1 MKKLIALLLVL
12 TMCVGLAACGNT
24 STTTSADPSSES
36 SAADESST
44 DESSATVDEDAI
56 DPVNGWAEYDAL
68 IDEIRTCT
76 DTAKRAELMHQAEDM
91 LMETGALMP
100 LYFYTDIYLQK
111 DYLTNVYWTPFGYKY
126 FMFAKLENG
135 SDTLRAYL
143 ASEPDKLD
151 PALNST
157 VDGAILAINA
167 FAGLMTYDAEG
178 QQVNDLAESVEMS
191 EDGLTYTVTL
201 KDDLKWSNGDPLNAN
216 DFVYSWNR
224 AANPMTASDYGY
236 MFAPVKGY
244 AEMTKMDEEGNFVNP
259 DAKLDVTASEDGKT
273 LTINLEYPCAYFK
286 DLLAFPTYF
295 PVHQASVEAADPD
308 GTNPGAWALEAGFV
322 SNGAYT
328 LTKWEHNSSMTYEK
342 NPNYHRADE
351 VTIEKQEFML
361 SSDENATF
369 AAYNAGNLDFSDG
382 VPTAEISG
390 VKESSEFNVIG
401 TLGTY
406 YVSFNVTS
414 DLFDGMTAA
423 EANTFRRAL
432 ALFVDRDYIVT
443 NIGQAEQV
451 PADSFIPA
459 GCLDGNGSE
468 FKNKSYYSAD
478 PADFEANVEEGIA
491 MLESIGY
498 KFDDNGMLS
507 AETPIS
513 FEYIVNTPGS
523 NVDVAEAL
531 QQDFAAVGINM
542 TIKEQEWNVFLN
554 ERKAG
559 NFDICRN
566 GWLMDYNDA
575 FNMLE
580 MWTTDSGNNDVQFGR
595 YDGWDK

>member
-68 IDEIRTCT
+68 IGEIRTCT

-100 LYFYTDIYLQK
+100 LFFNADIYLQK
-111 DYLTNVYWTPFGYKY
+111 DYLTNVYATPFGYKY

-178 QQVNDLAESVEMS
+178 KQVNDLAENIEMT

-224 AANPMTASDYGY
+224 AANPLTASDYGY
-236 MFAPVKGY
+236 MFAPIKGY
-244 AEMTKMDEEGNFVNP
+244 AEMTEMDEEGNFVNP

-273 LTINLEYPCAYFK
+273 LTINLEYPCAYFY

-382 VPTAEISG
+382 IPTAEIAG
-390 VKESSEFNVIG
+390 VKESSEFYVVD
-401 TLGTY
+401 TLGVT

-432 ALFVDRDYIVT
+432 ALLVDRDYIVT
-443 NIGQAEQV
+443 SITQTGQV
-451 PADSFIPA
+451 PADSFIPY
-459 GCLDGNGSE
+459 GCLDGNGEE
-468 FKNKSYYSAD
+468 FKNTSYYSAD

-498 KFDDNGMLS
+498 KFDGGVLS
-507 AETPIS
+507 AETPIN
-513 FEYIVNTPGS
+513 FEYIVNTPGQ
-523 NVDVAEAL
+523 NVDIAEAL

-559 NFDICRN
+559 NFDVCRN
-566 GWLMDYNDA
+566 GWIMDYSDP

-580 MWTTDSGNNDVQFGR
+580 MWTTDSGNNDCQLGR

>member
-100 LYFYTDIYLQK
+100 LFFNADIYLQK
-111 DYLTNVYWTPFGYKY
+111 DYLTNVYATPFGYKY

-178 QQVNDLAESVEMS
+178 KQVNDLAENIEMT

-224 AANPMTASDYGY
+224 AANPLTASDYGY
-236 MFAPVKGY
+236 MFAPIKGY
-244 AEMTKMDEEGNFVNP
+244 AEMTEMDEEGNFVNP

-273 LTINLEYPCAYFK
+273 LTINLEYPCAYFY

-382 VPTAEISG
+382 IPTAEIAG
-390 VKESSEFNVIG
+390 VKESSEFYVVD
-401 TLGTY
+401 TLSVT

-432 ALFVDRDYIVT
+432 ALLVDRDYIVT
-443 NIGQAEQV
+443 SITQTGQV
-451 PADSFIPA
+451 PADSFIPY
-459 GCLDGNGSE
+459 GCLDGNGEE
-468 FKNKSYYSAD
+468 FKNTSYYSAD

-498 KFDDNGMLS
+498 KFDGGVLS
-507 AETPIS
+507 AETPIN
-513 FEYIVNTPGS
+513 FEYIVNTPGQ
-523 NVDVAEAL
+523 NVDIAEAL

-559 NFDICRN
+559 NFDVCRN
-566 GWLMDYNDA
+566 GWIMDYSDP

-580 MWTTDSGNNDVQFGR
+580 MWTTDSGNNDCQLGR

>member
-100 LYFYTDIYLQK
+100 LFFNADIYLQK
-111 DYLTNVYWTPFGYKY
+111 DYLTNVYATPFGYKY

-178 QQVNDLAESVEMS
+178 KQVNDLAENIEMT

-224 AANPMTASDYGY
+224 AANPLTASDYGY
-236 MFAPVKGY
+236 VFAPIKGY
-244 AEMTKMDEEGNFVNP
+244 AEMTEMDEEGNFVNP

-273 LTINLEYPCAYFK
+273 LTINLEYPCAYFY

-382 VPTAEISG
+382 IPTAEIAG
-390 VKESSEFNVIG
+390 VKESSEFYVVD
-401 TLGTY
+401 TLGVT

-432 ALFVDRDYIVT
+432 ALLVDRDYIVT
-443 NIGQAEQV
+443 SITQTGQV
-451 PADSFIPA
+451 PADSFIPY
-459 GCLDGNGSE
+459 GCLDGNGEE
-468 FKNKSYYSAD
+468 FKNTSYYSAD

-498 KFDDNGMLS
+498 KFDGGVLS
-507 AETPIS
+507 AETPIN
-513 FEYIVNTPGS
+513 FEYIVNTPGQ
-523 NVDVAEAL
+523 NVDIAEAL

-559 NFDICRN
+559 NFDVCRN
-566 GWLMDYNDA
+566 GWIMDYSDP

-580 MWTTDSGNNDVQFGR
+580 MWTTDSGNNDCQLGR

>member
-100 LYFYTDIYLQK
+100 LFFNADIYLQK
-111 DYLTNVYWTPFGYKY
+111 DYLTNVYATPFGYKY

-178 QQVNDLAESVEMS
+178 KQVNDLAENIEMT

-224 AANPMTASDYGY
+224 AANPLTASDYGY
-236 MFAPVKGY
+236 MFAPIKGY
-244 AEMTKMDEEGNFVNP
+244 AEMTEMDEEGNFVNP

-273 LTINLEYPCAYFK
+273 LTINLEYPCAYFY

-382 VPTAEISG
+382 IPTAEIAG
-390 VKESSEFNVIG
+390 VKESSEFYVVD
-401 TLGTY
+401 TLGVT

-423 EANTFRRAL
+423 GANTFRRAL
-432 ALFVDRDYIVT
+432 ALLVDRDYIVT
-443 NIGQAEQV
+443 SITQTGQV
-451 PADSFIPA
+451 PADSFIPY
-459 GCLDGNGSE
+459 GCLDGNGEE
-468 FKNKSYYSAD
+468 FKNTSYYSAD

-498 KFDDNGMLS
+498 KFDGGVLS
-507 AETPIS
+507 AETPIN
-513 FEYIVNTPGS
+513 FEYIVNTPGQ
-523 NVDVAEAL
+523 NVDIAEAL

-559 NFDICRN
+559 NFDVCRN
-566 GWLMDYNDA
+566 GWIMDYSDP

-580 MWTTDSGNNDVQFGR
+580 MWTTDSGNNDCQLGR

>member
-100 LYFYTDIYLQK
+100 LFFNADIYLQK
-111 DYLTNVYWTPFGYKY
+111 DYLTNVYATPFGYKY

-178 QQVNDLAESVEMS
+178 KQVNDLAENIEMT
-191 EDGLTYTVTL
+191 EAGLTYTVTL

-224 AANPMTASDYGY
+224 AANPLTASDYGY
-236 MFAPVKGY
+236 MFAPIKGY
-244 AEMTKMDEEGNFVNP
+244 AEMTEMDEEGNFVNP

-273 LTINLEYPCAYFK
+273 LTINLEYPCAYFY

-382 VPTAEISG
+382 VPTAEIAG
-390 VKESSEFNVIG
+390 VKESSEFYVVD
-401 TLGTY
+401 TLGVT

-432 ALFVDRDYIVT
+432 ALLVDRDYIVT
-443 NIGQAEQV
+443 SITQTGQV
-451 PADSFIPA
+451 PADSFIPY
-459 GCLDGNGSE
+459 GCLDGNGEE
-468 FKNKSYYSAD
+468 FKNTSYYSAD

-498 KFDDNGMLS
+498 KFDGGVLS
-507 AETPIS
+507 AETPIN
-513 FEYIVNTPGS
+513 FEYIVNTPGQ
-523 NVDVAEAL
+523 NVDIAEAL

-559 NFDICRN
+559 NFDVCRN
-566 GWLMDYNDA
+566 GWIMDYSDP

-580 MWTTDSGNNDVQFGR
+580 MWTTDSGNNDCQLGR

>member
-100 LYFYTDIYLQK
+100 LFFNADIYLQK
-111 DYLTNVYWTPFGYKY
+111 DYLTNVYATPFGYKY

-157 VDGAILAINA
+157 VDGAILAISA

-178 QQVNDLAESVEMS
+178 KQVNDLAENIEMT

-224 AANPMTASDYGY
+224 AANPLTASDYGY
-236 MFAPVKGY
+236 MFAPIKGY
-244 AEMTKMDEEGNFVNP
+244 TEMTEMDEEGNFVNP

-273 LTINLEYPCAYFK
+273 LTINLEYPCAYFY

-382 VPTAEISG
+382 VPTAEIAG
-390 VKESSEFNVIG
+390 VKESSEFYVVD
-401 TLGTY
+401 TLGVT

-432 ALFVDRDYIVT
+432 ALLVDRDYIVT
-443 NIGQAEQV
+443 SITQTGQV
-451 PADSFIPA
+451 PADSFIPY
-459 GCLDGNGSE
+459 GCLDGNGEE
-468 FKNKSYYSAD
+468 FKNTSYYSAD

-498 KFDDNGMLS
+498 KFDGGVLS
-507 AETPIS
+507 AETPIN
-513 FEYIVNTPGS
+513 FEYIVNTPGQ
-523 NVDVAEAL
+523 NVDIAEAL

-559 NFDICRN
+559 NFDVCRN
-566 GWLMDYNDA
+566 GWIMDYSDP

-580 MWTTDSGNNDVQFGR
+580 MWTTDSGNNDCQLGR

>member
-100 LYFYTDIYLQK
+100 LFFNADIYLQK
-111 DYLTNVYWTPFGYKY
+111 DYLTNVYATPFGYKY

-178 QQVNDLAESVEMS
+178 KQVNDLAENIEMT

-224 AANPMTASDYGY
+224 AANPLTASDYGY
-236 MFAPVKGY
+236 MFAPIKGY
-244 AEMTKMDEEGNFVNP
+244 TEMTEMDEEGNFVNP

-273 LTINLEYPCAYFK
+273 LTINLEYPCAYFY

-382 VPTAEISG
+382 VPTAEIAG
-390 VKESSEFNVIG
+390 VKESSEFYVVD
-401 TLGTY
+401 TLGVT

-432 ALFVDRDYIVT
+432 ALLVDRDYIVT
-443 NIGQAEQV
+443 SITQTGQV
-451 PADSFIPA
+451 PADSFIPY
-459 GCLDGNGSE
+459 GCLDGNGEE
-468 FKNKSYYSAD
+468 FKNTSYYSAD

-498 KFDDNGMLS
+498 KFDGGVLS
-507 AETPIS
+507 AETPIN
-513 FEYIVNTPGS
+513 FEYLVNTPGQ
-523 NVDVAEAL
+523 NVDIAEAL

-559 NFDICRN
+559 NFDVCRN
-566 GWLMDYNDA
+566 GWIMDYSDP

-580 MWTTDSGNNDVQFGR
+580 MWTTDSGNNDCQLGR

>member
-100 LYFYTDIYLQK
+100 LFFNADIYLQK
-111 DYLTNVYWTPFGYKY
+111 DYLTNVYGTPFGYKY

-178 QQVNDLAESVEMS
+178 KQVNDLAENIEMT

-224 AANPMTASDYGY
+224 AANPLTASDYGY
-236 MFAPVKGY
+236 MFAPIKGY
-244 AEMTKMDEEGNFVNP
+244 AEMTEMDEEGNFVNP

-273 LTINLEYPCAYFK
+273 LTINLEYPCAYFY

-382 VPTAEISG
+382 IPTAEIAG
-390 VKESSEFNVIG
+390 VKESSEFYVAD
-401 TLGTY
+401 TLGVT

-432 ALFVDRDYIVT
+432 ALLVDRDYIVT
-443 NIGQAEQV
+443 SITQTGQV
-451 PADSFIPA
+451 PADSFIPY
-459 GCLDGNGSE
+459 GCLDGNGEE
-468 FKNKSYYSAD
+468 FKNTSYYSAD

-498 KFDDNGMLS
+498 KFDGGVLS
-507 AETPIS
+507 AETPIN
-513 FEYIVNTPGS
+513 FEYIVNTPGQ
-523 NVDVAEAL
+523 NVDIAEAL

-559 NFDICRN
+559 NFDVCRN
-566 GWLMDYNDA
+566 GWIMDYSDP

-580 MWTTDSGNNDVQFGR
+580 MWTTDSGNNDCQLGR

>member
-100 LYFYTDIYLQK
+100 LFFNANIYLQK
-111 DYLTNVYWTPFGYKY
+111 DYLTNVYATPFGYKY

-178 QQVNDLAESVEMS
+178 KQVNDLAENIEMT

-224 AANPMTASDYGY
+224 AANPLTASDYGY
-236 MFAPVKGY
+236 MFAPIKGY
-244 AEMTKMDEEGNFVNP
+244 AEMTEMDEEGNFVNP

-273 LTINLEYPCAYFK
+273 LTINLEYPCAYFY

-382 VPTAEISG
+382 IPTAEIAG
-390 VKESSEFNVIG
+390 VKESSEFYVVD
-401 TLGTY
+401 TLGVT

-432 ALFVDRDYIVT
+432 ALLVDRDYIVT
-443 NIGQAEQV
+443 SITQTGQV
-451 PADSFIPA
+451 PADSFIPY
-459 GCLDGNGSE
+459 GCLDGNGEE
-468 FKNKSYYSAD
+468 FKNTSYYSAD

-498 KFDDNGMLS
+498 KFDGGVLS
-507 AETPIS
+507 AETPIN
-513 FEYIVNTPGS
+513 FEYIVNTPGQ
-523 NVDVAEAL
+523 NVDIAEAL

-559 NFDICRN
+559 NFDVCRN
-566 GWLMDYNDA
+566 GWIMDYSDP

-580 MWTTDSGNNDVQFGR
+580 MWTTDSGNNDCQLGR

>member
-100 LYFYTDIYLQK
+100 LFFNADIYLQK
-111 DYLTNVYWTPFGYKY
+111 DYLTNVYATPFGYKY

-157 VDGAILAINA
+157 VDGAILAVNA

-178 QQVNDLAESVEMS
+178 KQVNDLAENIEMT

-224 AANPMTASDYGY
+224 AANPLTASDYGY
-236 MFAPVKGY
+236 MFAPIKGY
-244 AEMTKMDEEGNFVNP
+244 AEMTEMDEEGNFVNP

-273 LTINLEYPCAYFK
+273 LTINLEYPCAYFY

-382 VPTAEISG
+382 IPTAEIAG
-390 VKESSEFNVIG
+390 VKESSEFYVVD
-401 TLGTY
+401 TLGVT

-432 ALFVDRDYIVT
+432 ALLVDRDYIVT
-443 NIGQAEQV
+443 SITQTGQV
-451 PADSFIPA
+451 PADSFIPY
-459 GCLDGNGSE
+459 GCLDGNGEE
-468 FKNKSYYSAD
+468 FKNTSYYSAD

-498 KFDDNGMLS
+498 KFDGGVLS
-507 AETPIS
+507 AETPIN
-513 FEYIVNTPGS
+513 FEYIVNTPGQ
-523 NVDVAEAL
+523 NVDIAEAL

-559 NFDICRN
+559 NFDVCRN
-566 GWLMDYNDA
+566 GWIMDYSDP

-580 MWTTDSGNNDVQFGR
+580 MWTTDSGNNDCQLGR

>member
-100 LYFYTDIYLQK
+100 LFFNADIYLQK
-111 DYLTNVYWTPFGYKY
+111 DYLTNVYATPFGYKY

-178 QQVNDLAESVEMS
+178 KQVNDLAENIEMT

-224 AANPMTASDYGY
+224 AANPLTASDYGY
-236 MFAPVKGY
+236 MFAPIKGY
-244 AEMTKMDEEGNFVNP
+244 AEMTEMDEEGNFVNP

-273 LTINLEYPCAYFK
+273 LTINLEYPCAYFY

-382 VPTAEISG
+382 IPTAEIAG
-390 VKESSEFNVIG
+390 VKESSEFYVVD
-401 TLGTY
+401 TLGVT

-432 ALFVDRDYIVT
+432 ALLVDRDYIVT
-443 NIGQAEQV
+443 SITQTGQV
-451 PADSFIPA
+451 PADSFIPY
-459 GCLDGNGSE
+459 GCLDGNGEE
-468 FKNKSYYSAD
+468 FKNTSYYSAD

-498 KFDDNGMLS
+498 KFDGGVLS
-507 AETPIS
+507 AETPIN
-513 FEYIVNTPGS
+513 FEYIVNTPGQ
-523 NVDVAEAL
+523 NVDIAEAL

-559 NFDICRN
+559 NFDVCRN
-566 GWLMDYNDA
+566 GWIMDYSDP

-580 MWTTDSGNNDVQFGR
+580 MWTTDSGNNDCQLGR

>member
-100 LYFYTDIYLQK
+100 LFFNADIYLQK
-111 DYLTNVYWTPFGYKY
+111 DYLTNVYATPFGYKY

-178 QQVNDLAESVEMS
+178 KQVNDLAENIEMT

-224 AANPMTASDYGY
+224 AANPLTASDYGY
-236 MFAPVKGY
+236 MFAPIKGY
-244 AEMTKMDEEGNFVNP
+244 TEMTEMDEEGNFVNP

-273 LTINLEYPCAYFK
+273 LTINLEYPCAYFY

-382 VPTAEISG
+382 IPTAEIAG
-390 VKESSEFNVIG
+390 VKESSEFYVVD
-401 TLGTY
+401 TLGVT

-432 ALFVDRDYIVT
+432 ALLVDRDYIVT
-443 NIGQAEQV
+443 SITQTGQV
-451 PADSFIPA
+451 PADSFIPY
-459 GCLDGNGSE
+459 GCLDGNGEE
-468 FKNKSYYSAD
+468 FKNTSYYSAD

-498 KFDDNGMLS
+498 KFDGGVLS
-507 AETPIS
+507 AETPIN
-513 FEYIVNTPGS
+513 FEYIVNTPGQ
-523 NVDVAEAL
+523 NVDIAEAL

-559 NFDICRN
+559 NFDVCRN
-566 GWLMDYNDA
+566 GWIMDYSDP

-580 MWTTDSGNNDVQFGR
+580 MWTTDSGNNDCQLGR

>member
-1 MKKLIALLLVL
+1 
-12 TMCVGLAACGNT
+12 
-24 STTTSADPSSES
+24 
-36 SAADESST
+36 
-44 DESSATVDEDAI
+44 
-56 DPVNGWAEYDAL
+56 
-68 IDEIRTCT
+68 
-76 DTAKRAELMHQAEDM
+76 
-91 LMETGALMP
+91 
-100 LYFYTDIYLQK
+100 
-111 DYLTNVYWTPFGYKY
+111 
-126 FMFAKLENG
+126 
-135 SDTLRAYL
+135 
-143 ASEPDKLD
+143 
-151 PALNST
+151 
-157 VDGAILAINA
+157 
-167 FAGLMTYDAEG
+167 
-178 QQVNDLAESVEMS
+178 
-191 EDGLTYTVTL
+191 
-201 KDDLKWSNGDPLNAN
+201 
-216 DFVYSWNR
+216 
-224 AANPMTASDYGY
+224 
-236 MFAPVKGY
+236 MFAPIKGY
-244 AEMTKMDEEGNFVNP
+244 TEMTEMDEEGNFVNP

-273 LTINLEYPCAYFK
+273 LTINLEYPCAYFY

-382 VPTAEISG
+382 VPTAEIAG
-390 VKESSEFNVIG
+390 VKESSEFYVVD
-401 TLGTY
+401 TLGVT

-432 ALFVDRDYIVT
+432 ALLVDRDYIVT
-443 NIGQAEQV
+443 SITQTGQV
-451 PADSFIPA
+451 PADSFIPY
-459 GCLDGNGSE
+459 GCLDGNGEE
-468 FKNKSYYSAD
+468 FKNTSYYSAD

-498 KFDDNGMLS
+498 KFDGGVLS
-507 AETPIS
+507 AETPIN
-513 FEYIVNTPGS
+513 FEYIVNTPGQ
-523 NVDVAEAL
+523 NVDIAEAL

-559 NFDICRN
+559 NFDVCRN
-566 GWLMDYNDA
+566 GWIMDYSDP

-580 MWTTDSGNNDVQFGR
+580 MWTTDSGNNDCQLGR

>member
-24 STTTSADPSSES
+24 STTTSTDPSSES

-100 LYFYTDIYLQK
+100 LFFNADIYLQK
-111 DYLTNVYWTPFGYKY
+111 DYLTNVYATPFGYKY

-178 QQVNDLAESVEMS
+178 KQVNDLAENIEMT

-224 AANPMTASDYGY
+224 AANPLTASDYGY
-236 MFAPVKGY
+236 MFAPIKGY
-244 AEMTKMDEEGNFVNP
+244 AEMTEMDEEGNFVNP

-273 LTINLEYPCAYFK
+273 LTINLEYPCAYFY

-328 LTKWEHNSSMTYEK
+328 LTNWEHNSSMTYEK

-369 AAYNAGNLDFSDG
+369 AAYNAGDLDFSDG
-382 VPTAEISG
+382 VPTAEIAG
-390 VKESSEFNVIG
+390 VKESSEFYVVD
-401 TLGTY
+401 TLGVT

-432 ALFVDRDYIVT
+432 ALLVDRDYIVT
-443 NIGQAEQV
+443 SITQTGQV
-451 PADSFIPA
+451 PADSFIPY
-459 GCLDGNGSE
+459 GCLDGNGEE
-468 FKNKSYYSAD
+468 FKNTSYYSAD

-498 KFDDNGMLS
+498 KFDGGVLS
-507 AETPIS
+507 AETPIN
-513 FEYIVNTPGS
+513 FEYIVNTPGQ
-523 NVDVAEAL
+523 NVDIAEAL

-559 NFDICRN
+559 NFDVCRN
-566 GWLMDYNDA
+566 GWIMDYSDP

-580 MWTTDSGNNDVQFGR
+580 MWTTDSGNNDCQLGR

>member
-24 STTTSADPSSES
+24 STTTRADPSSES

-100 LYFYTDIYLQK
+100 LFFNADIYLQK
-111 DYLTNVYWTPFGYKY
+111 DYLTNVYATPFGYKY

-178 QQVNDLAESVEMS
+178 KQVNDLAENIEMT

-224 AANPMTASDYGY
+224 AANPLTASDYGY
-236 MFAPVKGY
+236 MFAPIKGY
-244 AEMTKMDEEGNFVNP
+244 TEMTEMDEEGNFVNP

-273 LTINLEYPCAYFK
+273 LTINLEYPCAYFY

-382 VPTAEISG
+382 VPTAEIAG
-390 VKESSEFNVIG
+390 VKESSEFYVVD
-401 TLGTY
+401 TLGVT

-432 ALFVDRDYIVT
+432 ALLVDRDYIVT
-443 NIGQAEQV
+443 SITQTGQV
-451 PADSFIPA
+451 PADSFIPY
-459 GCLDGNGSE
+459 GCLDGNGEE
-468 FKNKSYYSAD
+468 FKNTSYYSAD

-498 KFDDNGMLS
+498 KFDGGVLS
-507 AETPIS
+507 AETPIN
-513 FEYIVNTPGS
+513 FEYIVNTPGQ
-523 NVDVAEAL
+523 NVDIAEAL

-559 NFDICRN
+559 NFDVCRN
-566 GWLMDYNDA
+566 GWIMDYSDP

-580 MWTTDSGNNDVQFGR
+580 MWTTDSGNNDCQLGR

>member
-100 LYFYTDIYLQK
+100 LFFNADIYLQK
-111 DYLTNVYWTPFGYKY
+111 DYLTNVYATPFGNKY

-178 QQVNDLAESVEMS
+178 KQVNDLAENIEMT

-224 AANPMTASDYGY
+224 AANPLTASDYGY
-236 MFAPVKGY
+236 MFAPIKGY
-244 AEMTKMDEEGNFVNP
+244 AEMTEMDEEGNFVNP

-273 LTINLEYPCAYFK
+273 LTINLEYPCAYFY

-382 VPTAEISG
+382 IPTAEIAG
-390 VKESSEFNVIG
+390 VKESSEFYVVD
-401 TLGTY
+401 TLGVT

-432 ALFVDRDYIVT
+432 ALLVDRDYIVT
-443 NIGQAEQV
+443 SITQTGQV
-451 PADSFIPA
+451 PADSFIPY
-459 GCLDGNGSE
+459 GCLDGNGEE
-468 FKNKSYYSAD
+468 FKNTSYYSAD

-498 KFDDNGMLS
+498 KFDGGVLS
-507 AETPIS
+507 AETPIN
-513 FEYIVNTPGS
+513 FEYIVNTPGQ
-523 NVDVAEAL
+523 NVDIAEAL

-559 NFDICRN
+559 NFDVCRN
-566 GWLMDYNDA
+566 GWIMDYSDP

-580 MWTTDSGNNDVQFGR
+580 MWTTDSGNNDCQLGR

>member
-100 LYFYTDIYLQK
+100 LFFNADIYLQK
-111 DYLTNVYWTPFGYKY
+111 DYLTNVYATPFGYKY

-157 VDGAILAINA
+157 VDGAILTVNA

-178 QQVNDLAESVEMS
+178 KQVNDLAENIEMT

-224 AANPMTASDYGY
+224 AANPLTASDYGY
-236 MFAPVKGY
+236 MFAPIKGY
-244 AEMTKMDEEGNFVNP
+244 AEMTEMDEEGNFVNP

-273 LTINLEYPCAYFK
+273 LTINLEYPCAYFY

-382 VPTAEISG
+382 IPTAEIAG
-390 VKESSEFNVIG
+390 VKESSEFYVVD
-401 TLGTY
+401 TLGVT

-432 ALFVDRDYIVT
+432 ALLVDRDYIVT
-443 NIGQAEQV
+443 SITQTGQV
-451 PADSFIPA
+451 PADSFIPY
-459 GCLDGNGSE
+459 GCLDGNGEE
-468 FKNKSYYSAD
+468 FKNTSYYSAD

-498 KFDDNGMLS
+498 KFDGGVLS
-507 AETPIS
+507 AETPIN
-513 FEYIVNTPGS
+513 FEYIVNTPGQ
-523 NVDVAEAL
+523 NVDIAEAL

-559 NFDICRN
+559 NFDVCRN
-566 GWLMDYNDA
+566 GWIMDYSDP

-580 MWTTDSGNNDVQFGR
+580 MWTTDSGNNDCQLGR

>member
-91 LMETGALMP
+91 LMETGAMMP
-100 LYFYTDIYLQK
+100 LFFNADIYLQK
-111 DYLTNVYWTPFGYKY
+111 DYLTNVYATPFGYKY

-178 QQVNDLAESVEMS
+178 KQVNDLAENIEMT

-224 AANPMTASDYGY
+224 AANPLTASDYGY
-236 MFAPVKGY
+236 MFAPIKGY
-244 AEMTKMDEEGNFVNP
+244 AEMTEMDEEGNFVNP

-273 LTINLEYPCAYFK
+273 LTINLEYPCAYFY

-382 VPTAEISG
+382 IPTAEIAG
-390 VKESSEFNVIG
+390 VKESSEFYVVD
-401 TLGTY
+401 TLGVT

-432 ALFVDRDYIVT
+432 ALLVDRDYIVT
-443 NIGQAEQV
+443 SITQTGQV
-451 PADSFIPA
+451 PADSFIPY
-459 GCLDGNGSE
+459 GCLDGNGEE
-468 FKNKSYYSAD
+468 FKNTSYYSAD

-498 KFDDNGMLS
+498 KFDGGVLS
-507 AETPIS
+507 AETPIN
-513 FEYIVNTPGS
+513 FEYIVNTPGQ
-523 NVDVAEAL
+523 NVDIAEAL

-559 NFDICRN
+559 NFDVCRN
-566 GWLMDYNDA
+566 GWIMDYSDP

-580 MWTTDSGNNDVQFGR
+580 MWTTDSGNNDCQLGR

>member
-100 LYFYTDIYLQK
+100 LFFNADIYLQK
-111 DYLTNVYWTPFGYKY
+111 DYLTNVYATPFGYKY

-178 QQVNDLAESVEMS
+178 KQVNDLAENIEMT

-224 AANPMTASDYGY
+224 AANPLTASDYGY
-236 MFAPVKGY
+236 MFAPIKGY
-244 AEMTKMDEEGNFVNP
+244 AEMTEMDEEGNFVNP

-273 LTINLEYPCAYFK
+273 LTINLEYPCAYFY

-295 PVHQASVEAADPD
+295 PVHQTSVEAADPD

-382 VPTAEISG
+382 IPTAEIAG
-390 VKESSEFNVIG
+390 VKESSEFYVVD
-401 TLGTY
+401 TLGVT

-432 ALFVDRDYIVT
+432 ALLVDRDYIVT
-443 NIGQAEQV
+443 SITQTGQV
-451 PADSFIPA
+451 PADSFIPY
-459 GCLDGNGSE
+459 GCLDGNGEE
-468 FKNKSYYSAD
+468 FKNTSYYSAD

-498 KFDDNGMLS
+498 KFDGGVLS
-507 AETPIS
+507 AETPIN
-513 FEYIVNTPGS
+513 FEYIVNTPGQ
-523 NVDVAEAL
+523 NVDIAEAL

-559 NFDICRN
+559 NFDVCRN
-566 GWLMDYNDA
+566 GWIMDYSDP

-580 MWTTDSGNNDVQFGR
+580 MWTTDSGNNDCQLGR

>member
-1 MKKLIALLLVL
+1 
-12 TMCVGLAACGNT
+12 
-24 STTTSADPSSES
+24 
-36 SAADESST
+36 
-44 DESSATVDEDAI
+44 
-56 DPVNGWAEYDAL
+56 
-68 IDEIRTCT
+68 
-76 DTAKRAELMHQAEDM
+76 
-91 LMETGALMP
+91 
-100 LYFYTDIYLQK
+100 
-111 DYLTNVYWTPFGYKY
+111 
-126 FMFAKLENG
+126 MFAKLENG

-178 QQVNDLAESVEMS
+178 KQVNDLAENIEMT

-224 AANPMTASDYGY
+224 AANPLTASDYGY
-236 MFAPVKGY
+236 MFAPIKGY
-244 AEMTKMDEEGNFVNP
+244 AEMTEMDEEGNFVNP

-273 LTINLEYPCAYFK
+273 LTINLEYPCAYFY

-382 VPTAEISG
+382 IPTAEIAG
-390 VKESSEFNVIG
+390 VKESSEFYVVD
-401 TLGTY
+401 TLGVT

-432 ALFVDRDYIVT
+432 ALLVDRDYIVT
-443 NIGQAEQV
+443 SITQTGQV
-451 PADSFIPA
+451 PADSFIPY
-459 GCLDGNGSE
+459 GCLDGNGEE
-468 FKNKSYYSAD
+468 FKNTSYYSAD

-498 KFDDNGMLS
+498 KFDGGVLS
-507 AETPIS
+507 AETPIN
-513 FEYIVNTPGS
+513 FEYIVNTPGQ
-523 NVDVAEAL
+523 NVDIAEAL

-559 NFDICRN
+559 NFDVCRN
-566 GWLMDYNDA
+566 GWIMDYSDP

-580 MWTTDSGNNDVQFGR
+580 MWTTDSGNNDCQLGR

>member
-100 LYFYTDIYLQK
+100 LFFNADIYLQK
-111 DYLTNVYWTPFGYKY
+111 DYLTNVYATPFGYKY

-178 QQVNDLAESVEMS
+178 KQVNDLAENIEMT

-224 AANPMTASDYGY
+224 AANPLTASDYGY
-236 MFAPVKGY
+236 MFAPIKGY
-244 AEMTKMDEEGNFVNP
+244 AEMTEMDEEGNFVNP

-273 LTINLEYPCAYFK
+273 LTINLEYPCAYFY

-382 VPTAEISG
+382 IPTAEIAG
-390 VKESSEFNVIG
+390 VKESSEFYVVD
-401 TLGTY
+401 TLGVT

-432 ALFVDRDYIVT
+432 ALLVDRDYIVT
-443 NIGQAEQV
+443 SITQTGQV
-451 PADSFIPA
+451 PADSFIPY
-459 GCLDGNGSE
+459 GCLDGNGEE
-468 FKNKSYYSAD
+468 FKNTSYYSAD

-498 KFDDNGMLS
+498 KFDGGVLS
-507 AETPIS
+507 AETPIN
-513 FEYIVNTPGS
+513 FEYIVNTPGQ
-523 NVDVAEAL
+523 NVDIAEAL

-559 NFDICRN
+559 NFDVCRN
-566 GWLMDYNDA
+566 GWIMDYSDS

-580 MWTTDSGNNDVQFGR
+580 MWTTDSGNNDCQLGR

>member
-24 STTTSADPSSES
+24 STTTSTDPSSES

-100 LYFYTDIYLQK
+100 LFFNADIYLQK
-111 DYLTNVYWTPFGYKY
+111 DYLTNVYATPFGYKY

-178 QQVNDLAESVEMS
+178 KQVNDLAENVEMT

-224 AANPMTASDYGY
+224 AANPLTASDYGY
-236 MFAPVKGY
+236 MFAPIKGY
-244 AEMTKMDEEGNFVNP
+244 AEMTEMDEEGNFVNP

-273 LTINLEYPCAYFK
+273 LTINLEYPCAYFY

-328 LTKWEHNSSMTYEK
+328 LTNWEHNSSMTYEK

-369 AAYNAGNLDFSDG
+369 AAYNAGDLDFSDG
-382 VPTAEISG
+382 VPTAEIAG
-390 VKESSEFNVIG
+390 VKESSEFYVVD
-401 TLGTY
+401 TLGVT

-432 ALFVDRDYIVT
+432 ALLVDRDYIVT
-443 NIGQAEQV
+443 SITQTGQI
-451 PADSFIPA
+451 PADSFIPY
-459 GCLDGNGSE
+459 GCLDGNGEE
-468 FKNKSYYSAD
+468 FKNTSYYSAD

-498 KFDDNGMLS
+498 KFDGGVLS
-507 AETPIS
+507 AETPIN
-513 FEYIVNTPGS
+513 FEYIVNTPGQ
-523 NVDVAEAL
+523 NVDIAEAL

-559 NFDICRN
+559 NFDVCRN
-566 GWLMDYNDA
+566 GWIMDYSDP

-580 MWTTDSGNNDVQFGR
+580 MWTTDSGNNDCQLGR

>member
-24 STTTSADPSSES
+24 STTTSTDPSSES

-100 LYFYTDIYLQK
+100 LFFNADIYLQK
-111 DYLTNVYWTPFGYKY
+111 DYLTNVYATPFGYKY

-157 VDGAILAINA
+157 ADGAILAINA

-178 QQVNDLAESVEMS
+178 KQVNDLAENVEMT

-224 AANPMTASDYGY
+224 AANPLTASDYGY
-236 MFAPVKGY
+236 MFAPIKGY
-244 AEMTKMDEEGNFVNP
+244 AEMTEMDEEGNFVNP

-273 LTINLEYPCAYFK
+273 LTINLEYPCAYFY

-328 LTKWEHNSSMTYEK
+328 LTNWEHNSSMTYEK

-369 AAYNAGNLDFSDG
+369 AAYNAGDLDFSDG
-382 VPTAEISG
+382 VPTAEIAG
-390 VKESSEFNVIG
+390 VKESSEFYVVD
-401 TLGTY
+401 TLGVT

-432 ALFVDRDYIVT
+432 ALLVDRDYIVT
-443 NIGQAEQV
+443 SITQTGQI
-451 PADSFIPA
+451 PADSFIPY
-459 GCLDGNGSE
+459 GCLDGNGEE
-468 FKNKSYYSAD
+468 FKNTSYYSAD

-498 KFDDNGMLS
+498 KFDGGVLS
-507 AETPIS
+507 AETPIN
-513 FEYIVNTPGS
+513 FEYIVNTPGQ
-523 NVDVAEAL
+523 NVDIAEAL

-559 NFDICRN
+559 NFDVCRN
-566 GWLMDYNDA
+566 GWIMDYSDP

-580 MWTTDSGNNDVQFGR
+580 MWTTDSGNNDCQLGR

>member
-100 LYFYTDIYLQK
+100 LFFNADIYLQK
-111 DYLTNVYWTPFGYKY
+111 DYLTNVYATPFGYKY

-178 QQVNDLAESVEMS
+178 KQVNDLAENIEMT

-224 AANPMTASDYGY
+224 AANPLTASDYGY
-236 MFAPVKGY
+236 MFAPIKGY
-244 AEMTKMDEEGNFVNP
+244 TEMTEMDEEGNFVNP

-273 LTINLEYPCAYFK
+273 LTINLEYPCAYFY

-382 VPTAEISG
+382 VPTAEIAG
-390 VKESSEFNVIG
+390 VKESSEFYVVD
-401 TLGTY
+401 TLGVT

-432 ALFVDRDYIVT
+432 ALLVDRDYIVT
-443 NIGQAEQV
+443 SITQTGQV
-451 PADSFIPA
+451 PADSFIPY
-459 GCLDGNGSE
+459 GCLDGNGEE
-468 FKNKSYYSAD
+468 FKNTSYYSAD

-498 KFDDNGMLS
+498 KFDGGVLS
-507 AETPIS
+507 AETPIN
-513 FEYIVNTPGS
+513 FEYIVNTPGQ
-523 NVDVAEAL
+523 NVDIAEAL

-559 NFDICRN
+559 NFDVCRN
-566 GWLMDYNDA
+566 GWIMDYSDP

-580 MWTTDSGNNDVQFGR
+580 MWTTDSGSNDCQLGR

>member
-100 LYFYTDIYLQK
+100 LFFNADIYLQK
-111 DYLTNVYWTPFGYKY
+111 DYLTNVYATPFGYKY

-157 VDGAILAINA
+157 VDGAILAISA

-178 QQVNDLAESVEMS
+178 KQVNDLAENIEMT

-224 AANPMTASDYGY
+224 AANPLTASDYGY
-236 MFAPVKGY
+236 MFAPIKGY
-244 AEMTKMDEEGNFVNP
+244 TEMTEMDEEGNFVNP

-273 LTINLEYPCAYFK
+273 LTINLEYPCAYFY

-382 VPTAEISG
+382 VPTAEIAG
-390 VKESSEFNVIG
+390 VKESSEFYVAD
-401 TLGTY
+401 TLGVT

-432 ALFVDRDYIVT
+432 ALLVDRDYIVT
-443 NIGQAEQV
+443 SITQTGQV
-451 PADSFIPA
+451 PADSFIPY
-459 GCLDGNGSE
+459 GCLDGNGEE
-468 FKNKSYYSAD
+468 FKNTSYYSAD

-498 KFDDNGMLS
+498 KFDGGVLS
-507 AETPIS
+507 AETPIN
-513 FEYIVNTPGS
+513 FEYIVNTPGQ
-523 NVDVAEAL
+523 NVDIAEAL

-559 NFDICRN
+559 NFDVCRN
-566 GWLMDYNDA
+566 GWIMDYSDP

-580 MWTTDSGNNDVQFGR
+580 MWTTDSGNNDCQLGR